1 MRGCSWIAFSV
12 AWTAVTGVGAILVHS
27 VAARPPIGLQLEAAA
42 PPGPTDDQAR
52 QMDPN
57 AGLRTTPLERL
68 APIELRTLEGE
79 EGVDQAEPEQAGE
92 QAWLFSGEFV
102 DPGAAEAL
110 ARALLAKGA
119 PNDRIAVLRVGDGS
133 AGFVWRV
140 EVGPVT
146 AAQAKALQDLLRRQG
161 LTFTRE

>member
-1 MRGCSWIAFSV
+1 MRGCIWIAFSI
-12 AWTAVTGVGAILVHS
+12 AWTAITGVGAILVHS

-68 APIELRTLEGE
+68 APTELRPLESE
-79 EGVDQAEPEQAGE
+79 EGVDQAEPELAGE
-92 QAWLFSGEFV
+92 EAWLFSGEFV
-102 DPGAAEAL
+102 DPRAAEAL

-119 PNDRIAVLRVGDGS
+119 PDDRIAILRVGSGPG
-133 AGFVWRV
+133 AVLWRV
-140 EVGPVT
+140 ALGPLN
-146 AAQAKALQDLLRRQG
+146 ALQARKLQRLLLRHG
-161 LTFTRE
+161 LPFEPR